1 MTFGAKD
8 ITFRG
13 PKVMDGCPEVQA
25 QTPEPSATKDIAFVR
40 PKVTKGCSEA
50 QVRRPGPSGKGIN
63 FGNKGG
69 G

>member
-8 ITFRG
+8 INFCR
-13 PKVMDGCPEVQA
+13 PKVTDACPEAQA
-25 QTPEPSATKDIAFVR
+25 QTPKPSATKDIAFVR

-50 QVRRPGPSGKGIN
+50 RVRRPGPSGQGIN
-63 FGNKGG
+63 FGNEGG